1 MMGDIFKFLD
11 ESSLKAKDFDK
22 KHEFLIDGFLPS
34 ELITMIYS
42 AGGSGKTF
50 LAYGIT
56 SKLCKMGKKV
66 FYIDFDNPVNV
77 LKERRCDEL
86 LINRYENLRYIQRSS
101 LQMHPFELI
110 LELENSAVKGT
121 YKDCVFVL
129 DSLVNFCDL
138 FNDNRLM
145 RLFDALKNM
154 REAGATIIIL
164 HHANK
169 DGKNYQGS
177 TCIRNAIDCMY
188 KLSQKPANSGELN
201 FVLEVAKERAA
212 IVDSAF
218 NLKVDTLE
226 LRELEKS
233 VANMSE
239 YEFGFTSK
247 ATAIL
252 KANERLSKT
261 EFLNALGYEK
271 DDKTAR
277 ECLDK
282 FDGKLWFSNKVGKSI
297 FYSGS
302 GSSTTIQLSYD
313 EAEKS
318 LFASHKMAVNE

>member
-1 MMGDIFKFLD
+1 MSDIFKFLD
-11 ESSLKAKDFDK
+11 DCSLRANDFDK
-22 KHEFLIDGFLPS
+22 KHEFLIDGFLPA

-50 LAYGIT
+50 LAYAIT

-77 LKERRCDEL
+77 LKERKCDEL

-101 LQMHPFELI
+101 VQIHPYSLI
-110 LELENSAVKGT
+110 LELEKSSIKGT
-121 YKDCVFVL
+121 YDNCVFIL
-129 DSLVNFCDL
+129 DSLINFCDL
-138 FNDNRLM
+138 FNDNHLM
-145 RLFDALKNM
+145 KLFDALKNM
-154 REAGATIIIL
+154 REAGATIIVL

-188 KLSQKPANSGELN
+188 KLSQKPANIGELN

-218 NLKVDTLE
+218 NLKIDTLE
-226 LRELEKS
+226 LNSLEKS

-239 YEFGFTSK
+239 YEFSFTTK

-252 KANERLSKT
+252 KESDRLSKT

-282 FDGKLWFSNKVGKSI
+282 FDGRLWFSNKVGKTI
-297 FYSGS
+297 FYSS
-302 GSSTTIQLSYD
+302 SSTALQLSSKD
-313 EAEKS
+313 TKNSLLDTQEA
-318 LFASHKMAVNE
+318 VINE

>member
-1 MMGDIFKFLD
+1 MSDIFKFLD
-11 ESSLKAKDFDK
+11 DCSLRANDFDK
-22 KHEFLIDGFLPS
+22 KHEFLIDGFLAA

-101 LQMHPFELI
+101 VQIHPYSLI
-110 LELENSAVKGT
+110 LELEKSSIKGA
-121 YKDCVFVL
+121 YNNCVFIL

-138 FNDNRLM
+138 FNDNHLM
-145 RLFDALKNM
+145 KLFDALKNM
-154 REAGATIIIL
+154 REAGATIIVL

-188 KLSQKPANSGELN
+188 KLFQKPANIGELN

-218 NLKVDTLE
+218 NLKIDTLE
-226 LRELEKS
+226 LNNLEKS

-239 YEFGFTSK
+239 YEFSFTTK

-252 KANERLSKT
+252 KDSDKLSKT
-261 EFLNALGYEK
+261 ELLNALGYEK

-282 FDGKLWFSNKVGKSI
+282 FDGKLYFSNKVGKTI
-297 FYSGS
+297 FYT
-302 GSSTTIQLSYD
+302 STPTTLQLSGKQ
-313 EAEKS
+313 AQNS
-318 LFASHKMAVNE
+318 LFDTQEAVINE